1 MNGENK
7 ALSNALAVNPN
18 GFYSITT
25 KLHEKTDLGF
35 RPTVATI
42 RDLYESREITTLQWI
57 SCEQN
62 IAEASNN
69 RNVGMLRKLSTVLSS
84 GTLPDDILSTAKR
97 MTFTGQTLKHEDE
110 NETNKREVL
119 EHFSE
124 LQ

>member
-1 MNGENK
+1 MNK
-7 ALSNALAVNPN
+7 ALSYALTVNSN

-25 KLHEKTDLGF
+25 KLHEKTDLGL

-57 SCEQN
+57 PCQQN

-84 GTLPDDILSTAKR
+84 GTLPEDILSTAKR
-97 MTFTGQTLKHEDE
+97 MIFTGQTLKHEDE
-110 NETNKREVL
+110 NETNV
-119 EHFSE
+119 
-124 LQ
+124 